1 LKCKDFSSYSKGSL
15 LEIGYSLDHLHANGI
30 AIASS
35 YGEGSAASIKDHLF
49 IFIIFINRD
58 LAYIGDERY
67 YPIWI
72 ELNRRKAVVFLHGS
86 QVPSSTPYPHP
97 FLGIPITEVS
107 GEH

>member
-1 LKCKDFSSYSKGSL
+1 MEKDPPQVIIIKVICLKSSFFL
-15 LEIGYSLDHLHANGI
+15 
-30 AIASS
+30 
-35 YGEGSAASIKDHLF
+35 IKK
-49 IFIIFINRD
+49 

-67 YPIWI
+67 YPIWT

-107 GEH
+107 EH

>member
-1 LKCKDFSSYSKGSL
+1 M
-15 LEIGYSLDHLHANGI
+15 HLHTEKDRPQVLK
-30 AIASS
+30 AILKS
-35 YGEGSAASIKDHLF
+35 YFFLTEY
-49 IFIIFINRD
+49 